1 MIMPA
6 FRRSLV
12 WLLAFLV
19 LGGSLQSA
27 MALEIY
33 RNSKRY
39 DISAALP
46 EGTDFTTDRID
57 RKFSSGGVEGNIRL
71 IQDDY
76 GSCGELIEERARNW
90 AKYGFSRSDNRR
102 TSQKE
107 CSIAIRNPD
116 TGEVAISYYVLVDAC
131 ACFAALHFR
140 FDVSRQAEYERLAD
154 VVVPSLRKNHSHPSR
169 GPIVKPAEDG
179 KETSADVAE
188 MREASPPAE
197 GKAAQRSPSPNVRP
211 GVERILKV
219 ARRYQCAQLIT
230 QSDMSLVL
238 VMLTAW
244 TGRSLDQLGEE
255 AGLPGFSVLLAQN
268 GDLPLDGQLLAKAA
282 RLLEGHAD
290 AIGKM
295 EAYADEYGERLCPM
309 MSRILSTSLADIAQ
323 RQQDVRSPFHG
334 YLIAAQVLMRFHGCF
349 SGDVDGVFG
358 PESQKD
364 WQRLLAGLGF
374 SASKGRD
381 LPTAADVVDAAAI
394 SVPAGACT
402 SDGKGGM
409 PASPFGFLMAGA
421 GFGGDWALVRSAET
435 SALLDAFAERGEWT
449 PWQRTLLYSIAPG
462 RDGAAEGED
471 EGWIAELYRQG
482 LGVRPNAQAAAYWMT
497 RAKPAKSIY
506 ARYLAAL
513 DDPALAAEVA
523 EAFLKKI
530 GGGKYGEQ
538 QTIAAGPIRVSYDA
552 AISVLDMAD
561 FSRLSE
567 LVIRQDAAFQTVL
580 ASDNAAFKYS
590 LAERLLAGAAP
601 SGKAPELAAKL
612 LQSAVDQGP
621 DYVASRLAFLTL
633 YGLGTPADA
642 VKARALAEQAAVK
655 DEPFALY
662 LMAGFL
668 EREQTPDAKGALA
681 LYQRLLSTDSEKLLP
696 ATLIINRL
704 MSGNTVL
711 AASDGRMLVEAAAQ
725 KHPNFLRSLAQ
736 FALCVQCGG
745 TLDVAD
751 AANWLRAIPAA
762 DRGDD
767 GFRLYRL
774 LSAFPEVRRSEDEP
788 RAVLAEA
795 VFPPDVGSK
804 RLFGTATSVP
814 AYLALRIEE
823 IKRKDGAAALPKEMA
838 KVLDRICAT
847 ITDTESLLT
856 CPRAAKYLASGVFGG
871 ALVGVGIGKLKAL
884 DHVELFDVLA
894 AYGDFRGALAV
905 LKRAVADGRLPGNF
919 FKALGFGETAS
930 VAVDSLRSPTFR
942 RLIAQR
948 NPADTL
954 TLPDGFVPLLRFLA
968 LRGDDEARDYVAL
981 IDSKPEATSA
991 DIVTT
996 PQEAEATFS
1005 AVKARRGLSR
1015 AFVNAA
1021 REGADA
1027 NKAKGDKEAT
1037 LSMELTALAAEIR
1050 LDAIAS
1056 VEVGQ
1061 LQGALTSVCHLSHAS
1076 ERAFALGADA
1086 VALVLAKDA
1095 INRLQAVRR
1104 DLSTI
1109 PEKLQG
1115 CFRDLV
1121 SDNYRWLA
1129 DLLVRENRP
1138 SEARFVL
1145 GLLKDFEAFQF
1156 VERDPDFV
1164 GQAFQEIPY
1173 TAEEQR
1179 LRGALDA
1186 LVLPV
1191 IPEGR
1196 RANELRLQS
1205 EARTLTQAEQRE
1217 LSEIEGRLQEADGA
1231 YTRSMRAILEAANIL
1246 AQTPAVPPNPEILG
1260 SSEAIAKTETGK
1272 GTVMVHYLV
1281 MPDRLNIIVTTAAGS
1296 KSFVVTQWNGRP
1308 FTEANLNSEID
1319 KLHKLLGDEDS
1330 APIPQSQ
1337 KLYDLLVAPV
1347 RAELDATG
1355 ARLLLL
1361 SLDKRLRY
1369 LPFGALHDGR
1379 AYLVESY
1386 DTSVLTNSAFEA
1398 TGGEAS
1404 ELPFAALGM
1413 TQAADGFPAL
1423 PGVAT
1428 ELHGLVK
1435 GPDRAGI
1442 FDGEIALDK
1451 AFDRGALTKALAVG
1465 GSKPDGLAIVH
1476 IASHFALGKTDAASS
1491 LLLGTGELL
1500 SLREI
1505 KNDKARYDFRHV
1517 ELLTLS
1523 ACETGFATEDADGRE
1538 IDSLSKVTSDRGAQ
1552 STLASLWLVNDL
1564 STPLMMQR
1572 FYELLTKGGM
1582 SKAAAM
1588 GTVQREFIH
1597 GKLGS
1602 PKNLAG
1608 KSIVYDSASGM
1619 TLFVVKMSDDGI
1631 DMGFSHPYY
1640 WAPFILTGNWR

>member
-1 MIMPA
+1 MLA
-6 FRRSLV
+6 VRRSFFC
-12 WLLAFLV
+12 LLAILL

-46 EGTDFTTDRID
+46 KGMDFTADRID

-76 GSCGELIEERARNW
+76 GSCQELVEERARNW
-90 AKYGFSRSDNRR
+90 IKYGFTRSDNRR
-102 TSQKE
+102 ISPKE

-116 TGEVAISYYVLVDAC
+116 TGEVAVSYYVLVDAC

-140 FDVSRQAEYERLAD
+140 FDASRQAEYERLAN
-154 VVVPSLRKNHSHPSR
+154 VVVPSVRKNHSHPSR
-169 GPIVKPAEDG
+169 GPVAMPAEDG
-179 KETSADVAE
+179 AAMPADVAGVE
-188 MREASPPAE
+188 EATLPAE
-197 GKAAQRSPSPNVRP
+197 GKTAQPPLPSNVGP
-211 GVERILKV
+211 GVERILNV
-219 ARRYQCAQLIT
+219 ARRYQCAQLFT
-230 QSDMSLVL
+230 QSDTGVALTL
-238 VMLTAW
+238 LTAW
-244 TGRSLDQLGEE
+244 SGRSLDQLGEE
-255 AGLPGFSVLLAQN
+255 VGVPGISAVLAQN
-268 GDLPLDGQLLAKAA
+268 GDIPLEGELLAKAS
-282 RLLEGHAD
+282 RLLETHAD
-290 AIGKM
+290 AIEKM
-295 EAYADEYGERLCPM
+295 EAYADKYGDRLCPM
-309 MSRILSTSLADIAQ
+309 MSRILSIPFSSIAQ
-323 RQQDVRSPFHG
+323 TQQGVRSPFHG
-334 YLIAAQVLMRFHGCF
+334 YLIAAQLLMRFHGCF
-349 SGDVDGVFG
+349 TDEIDGVFG
-358 PESQKD
+358 AESQKD
-364 WQRLLAGLGF
+364 WQRLLAGLGMP
-374 SASKGRD
+374 ASRREV
-381 LPTAADVVDAAAI
+381 PTAADVVDAAAI

-409 PASPFGFLMAGA
+409 PASPLGFLMAGA
-421 GFGGDWALVRSAET
+421 NFGGDWILVRTAES

-449 PWQRTLLYSIAPG
+449 PWQRTLVYSVAPG
-462 RDGAAEGED
+462 RGGAAEGED

-482 LGVRPNAQAAAYWMT
+482 LGVRPNAQAAAYWT
-497 RAKPAKSIY
+497 ALAKPPKSLY
-506 ARYLAAL
+506 ARYLEAL

-523 EAFLKKI
+523 EIFLKKI
-530 GGGKYGEQ
+530 GREKHSEQ
-538 QTIAAGPIRVSYDA
+538 QAIPAGPIRVSSDT

-567 LVIRQDAAFQTVL
+567 LVIRQDAAFQKVL
-580 ASDNAAFKYS
+580 ASDNAAFKYT

-601 SGKAPELAAKL
+601 SGKAPELAARL
-612 LQSAVDQGP
+612 LQSAVEQGP

-642 VKARALAEQAAVK
+642 GKARALAEQAAVR

-668 EREQTPDAKGALA
+668 EREKTPDAKGALA
-681 LYQRLLSTDSEKLLP
+681 LYQRLLSTDNENLLP
-696 ATLIINRL
+696 ATLVINRL
-704 MSGNTVL
+704 MSGNAVL
-711 AASDGRMLVEAAAQ
+711 AASDGRSLVEAAAK
-725 KHPNFLRSLAQ
+725 KHPNFLRSLAR

-751 AANWLRAIPAA
+751 AANWLREIPAI

-767 GFRLYRL
+767 GFTLYRL
-774 LSAFPEVRRSEDEP
+774 LSAFPEVRRSKDEP
-788 RAVLAEA
+788 RAVLAAA

-804 RLFGTATSVP
+804 RLFGMATSVP
-814 AYLALRIEE
+814 AYLALKIEE
-823 IKRKDGAAALPKEMA
+823 IDRKSGAAAVPKEMA
-838 KVLDRICAT
+838 KILDRICAT
-847 ITDTESLLT
+847 ITEEEPLLT

-884 DHVELFDVLA
+884 DRVELFDVLA
-894 AYGDFRGALAV
+894 AYGDFKGALAV
-905 LKRAVADGRLPGNF
+905 LQRAVAEERLPTNF
-919 FKALGFGETAS
+919 FKAPGFGEPAR

-948 NPADTL
+948 DPADTP

-981 IDSKPEATSA
+981 IDGKPEEISA

-996 PQEAEATFS
+996 PREAEATFS
-1005 AVKARRGLSR
+1005 AVKAQRGLSR

-1021 REGADA
+1021 RESADA
-1027 NKAKGDKEAT
+1027 NKARGDKEAA
-1037 LSMELTALAAEIR
+1037 LAMDLTALATEIR
-1050 LDAIAS
+1050 LDAIAT
-1056 VEVGQ
+1056 VELGQ

-1156 VERDPDFV
+1156 VERDPDFA

-1173 TAEEQR
+1173 TAQEQR
-1179 LRGALDA
+1179 LRTALDA

-1191 IPEGR
+1191 VPEGR

-1205 EARTLTQAEQRE
+1205 EARTLTQAERLE
-1217 LSEIEGRLQEADGA
+1217 LSEIEERLREADGA
-1231 YTRSMRAILEAANIL
+1231 YTRSMRAILEAASIL
-1246 AQTPAVPPNPEILG
+1246 AKTPAASPDPQVLG
-1260 SSEAIAKTETGK
+1260 SSGAIAKTETVK

-1281 MPDRLNIIVTTAAGS
+1281 MPDRLNVIVTTAVGS
-1296 KSFVVTQWNGRP
+1296 KSFVVTQWNGQP

-1319 KLHKLLGDEDS
+1319 KLHDLLGDGSTD
-1330 APIPQSQ
+1330 PVPQSRR
-1337 KLYDLLVAPV
+1337 LYDLLVAPV
-1347 RAELDATG
+1347 RAELDASG
-1355 ARLLLL
+1355 AHLLLL

-1379 AYLVESY
+1379 AYLAENY

-1398 TGGEAS
+1398 TGEKAS

-1413 TQAADGFPAL
+1413 TQASGAFPAL

-1428 ELHGLVK
+1428 ELQGLVK
-1435 GPDRAGI
+1435 GPNRAGI

-1465 GSKPDGLAIVH
+1465 NSNPDGLAIVH
-1476 IASHFALGKTDAASS
+1476 IASHFALGKTDADSN

-1505 KNDKARYDFRHV
+1505 KDDKSRYDFHHV

-1523 ACETGFATEDADGRE
+1523 ACETGFAAEDADGRE

-1552 STLASLWLVNDL
+1552 STLASLWPVSDP
-1564 STPLMMQR
+1564 STALMMQR

-1608 KSIVYDSASGM
+1608 KSIVYDSAPNMGS
-1619 TLFVVKMSDDGI
+1619 LVVNMSDDGI
-1631 DMGFSHPYY
+1631 DMGFSHPFY